1 MSYSGTSVAYLNIA
15 HGIRSKFPR
24 SHRILLYRHSTIRRS
39 YEDLRFCVDYRK
51 LNAISKR
58 NRYSL
63 PLIDEVIG
71 KIVGCKHLTRL
82 NIISAFNKLRMHPD
96 SEDYTTFITALGA
109 YKYKVLPFGLT
120 NGLAFF
126 QQYMNDVL

>member
-1 MSYSGTSVAYLNIA
+1 
-15 HGIRSKFPR
+15 
-24 SHRILLYRHSTIRRS
+24 
-39 YEDLRFCVDYRK
+39 
-51 LNAISKR
+51 
-58 NRYSL
+58 
-63 PLIDEVIG
+63 
-71 KIVGCKHLTRL
+71 
-82 NIISAFNKLRMHPD
+82 MHPD